1 MRRVIATTLMSLDGV
16 IDHPEQWAFDSMS
29 EQVQQANYDQL
40 FASDAL
46 LLGRETYV
54 GFAETWPSM
63 RDDEAGFGE
72 RMNSIT
78 TYVVSTTLEKAE
90 WNNATIIS
98 ENVAEEV
105 AKLKELPGEDI
116 LIYGVGRLAY
126 SLLDAGVLDELRIWV
141 HPVLF
146 GSATTE
152 GMITREG
159 PKTALELAGTR
170 TLDTGIVIH
179 TYTPKKP
186 A

>member
-16 IDHPEQWAFDSMS
+16 TDHPEQWSFDFMS
-29 EQVQQANYDQL
+29 DEMTQVNYDQL

-54 GFAETWPSM
+54 AFAESWPSM
-63 RDDEAGFGE
+63 DDEVGFGA

-90 WNNATIIS
+90 WNNATIIR

-105 AKLKELPGEDI
+105 TKLKEQPGQDI

-126 SLLDAGVLDELRIWV
+126 TLLKAGVLDEMRIWV
-141 HPVLF
+141 HPVLV
-146 GSATTE
+146 GSASTDS
-152 GMITREG
+152 MLTREG
-159 PKTALELAGTR
+159 PKTTVELAGTR
-170 TLDTGIVIH
+170 TLDSGVVIL
-179 TYTPKKP
+179 TYKPKQP